1 MYVTLIHPCFAELG
15 LRNNVSYQPVLSFSL
30 QCSQLKSKKILEASP
45 LQKKKQKQTS
55 EHFTSFSQRRV
66 SMGGRRKSYFIIRY
80 LNVLLELLPWAYGI
94 CEK

>member
-30 QCSQLKSKKILEASP
+30 QLRKILEASP
-45 LQKKKQKQTS
+45 LQKKKNKKTKKTKNKLAN
-55 EHFTSFSQRRV
+55 TSFSQRRV

>member
-15 LRNNVSYQPVLSFSL
+15 LRNNVSVSYQPVLSFSL
-30 QCSQLKSKKILEASP
+30 QLRKILEASP
-45 LQKKKQKQTS
+45 LQKKSKKTKNKLAN
-55 EHFTSFSQRRV
+55 TSFSQRRV